1 MYFYEVAIL
10 KSPLNNLTYQ
20 SEEKIEIG
28 TKVFVKLRNRKVFDE
43 AVVVKEVEKP
53 TFECTN
59 ISEITNEYF
68 DEKMLQISN
77 FVSTYYVCSLGEALS
92 VYNPFNKEL
101 KFEPSTE
108 TFDSKIQLSI
118 LQEKAKRFLEEKK
131 QALLFANTGAGK
143 TEIYIKII
151 EEQLN
156 QNRQAL
162 LLMPEISLTPQ
173 MQKRLEKVFGKSVAI
188 WHSKITKKRKD
199 EILKGLQEGI
209 VRLVAGARSALFL
222 PYSNLGVIVVDEE
235 HDDSYKS
242 DSKPRFHT
250 KDLAIY
256 IAKKYDLQLVLGSAT
271 VSTSSFHKIPFFR
284 LDETFHK
291 TKKLYS
297 FEDSDT
303 NLSPKVL
310 DKIKKTIDS
319 KNQVIVFL
327 PTRAN
332 FKYQICTTCGK
343 SVECPYCSVSM
354 SLHKNDLALKCHYC
368 GYAQQIPDSCPSCK
382 SGIIHNLR
390 VGTAQIEEELKVIFP
405 DKNIKRF
412 DRDEI
417 KTNNQLKKILD
428 EFNSGE
434 IDILVGTQMLSK
446 GHDYHN
452 VKLAVVLGID
462 SVLNM
467 NSFKAR
473 EKALSLLIQIA
484 GRSGRSGEG
493 EVIIQTKNQEFFD
506 YYLNESNYQEFLESE
521 LEFRQDFYP
530 PYLKMAKVMFS
541 HTNGLKIKDEMES
554 YVRLLKENSD
564 IEVVGFGQSP
574 IFKMANKYRY
584 EIILRS
590 TNVKALLTALHSI
603 QTPNASIDMDTIY

>member
-28 TKVFVKLRNRKVFDE
+28 TKVLVKLRNRKVFDE
-43 AVVVKEVEKP
+43 AVVVKEVEKA

-199 EILKGLQEGI
+199 EILKGLEEGT